1 MLILASAS
9 PRRRDLLARLDLPFK
24 VVAPRVDEG
33 VLRGRP
39 VPSARR
45 LAAAK
50 ARAVAAERPDAA
62 VLAADTVVAYRGIL
76 LGKPTNADEAQAML
90 QRLRLWRTH
99 RVVTAVAALP
109 PAPTGARL
117 GGRRR
122 PFIDHATT
130 YVTMRRYTDAD
141 IAASIARG
149 DPFDKAGAY
158 AIQDE
163 RLAPVA
169 RYDALPG
176 PSVGSGG
183 QGCYCN
189 VMGLPLWTAI
199 RLLGRAGL
207 DLTRVAPADLLP
219 QCAKCPLAPYSA
231 APPHFRTLAEV
242 PYLPSIYRTR
252 R

>member
-9 PRRRDLLARLDLPFK
+9 PRRRDLLARFGLSFE
-24 VVAPRVDEG
+24 VVEPRVDEG
-33 VLRGRP
+33 QMSGRP
-39 VPSARR
+39 ERVARR

-50 ARAVAAERPDAA
+50 ARAVRGERPDAP

-90 QRLRLWRTH
+90 QHLRGRTH

-109 PAPTGARL
+109 PARTGARYARLRL

-122 PFIDHATT
+122 PLIDHATT

-169 RYDALPG
+169 RHDALPE
-176 PSVGSGG
+176 PSVGRPVGPGG

-189 VMGLPLWTAI
+189 VMGLPLWAAI
-199 RLLGRAGL
+199 RLLDLAGL
-207 DLTRVAPADLLP
+207 DITHISSADLLP
-219 QCAKCPLAPYSA
+219 QCAKCPLAP
-231 APPHFRTLAEV
+231 
-242 PYLPSIYRTR
+242 
-252 R
+252 

>member
-9 PRRRDLLARLDLPFK
+9 PRRRDLLTRLNLPFK
-24 VVAPRVDEG
+24 VVASRVDEG

-39 VPSARR
+39 EPIARR
-45 LAAAK
+45 LATVK
-50 ARAVAAERPDAA
+50 ARAVAAERSDAA

-109 PAPTGARL
+109 PARTCARP

-122 PFIDHATT
+122 PLIDHVTT

-176 PSVGSGG
+176 PAVGRPVGSGW

-199 RLLGRAGL
+199 RLLDRVGL

-219 QCAKCPLAPYSA
+219 PCAKCPLAPVRS
-231 APPHFRTLAEV
+231 
-242 PYLPSIYRTR
+242 S
-252 R
+252 

>member
-1 MLILASAS
+1 MLILASVS

-39 VPSARR
+39 EPIARR

-50 ARAVAAERPDAA
+50 ARAVAAQHPDAA
-62 VLAADTVVAYRGIL
+62 VLAADTIVAHRGIL

-99 RVVTAVAALP
+99 RVVTAVAVLP
-109 PAPTGARL
+109 PARTGARYARLRL

-122 PFIDHATT
+122 PLIDHATT

-169 RYDALPG
+169 RYDTLPG
-176 PSVGSGG
+176 PGVGPTVGPGG
-183 QGCYCN
+183 RGCYCN

-199 RLLGRAGL
+199 RLLDRAGL
-207 DLTRVAPADLLP
+207 DMTRVAPADLLP
-219 QCAKCPLAPYSA
+219 QCAECPLAP
-231 APPHFRTLAEV
+231 
-242 PYLPSIYRTR
+242 
-252 R
+252 

>member
-1 MLILASAS
+1 MLILASVS

-39 VPSARR
+39 EPIARR

-62 VLAADTVVAYRGIL
+62 VLAADTVVAYRGTL

-90 QRLRLWRTH
+90 QRLRLSQTH
-99 RVVTAVAALP
+99 HVVTAVAALP
-109 PAPTGARL
+109 PARRGARL

-122 PFIDHATT
+122 PLIDHATT

-169 RYDALPG
+169 AY
-176 PSVGSGG
+176 

-199 RLLGRAGL
+199 RLLDRAGL

-219 QCAKCPLAPYSA
+219 QCAECPLA
-231 APPHFRTLAEV
+231 L
-242 PYLPSIYRTR
+242 
-252 R
+252 

>member
-24 VVAPRVDEG
+24 VVAPRLDEG

-39 VPSARR
+39 EPVARR

-62 VLAADTVVAYRGIL
+62 VLAADTVVAHRGIP
-76 LGKPTNADEAQAML
+76 LGKPANADEAQAML
-90 QRLRLWRTH
+90 QRLRGRTH

-109 PAPTGARL
+109 PARTGARR

-122 PFIDHATT
+122 PLVDHATT
-130 YVTMRRYTDAD
+130 QVTMRPYTDAD

-169 RYDALPG
+169 RYHAPPG
-176 PSVGSGG
+176 PPVSRPVGSGG

-199 RLLGRAGL
+199 RLLERAGL
-207 DLTRVAPADLLP
+207 DITHISAVDLLP
-219 QCAKCPLAPYSA
+219 QCAKCPLAP
-231 APPHFRTLAEV
+231 
-242 PYLPSIYRTR
+242 
-252 R
+252 